1 MTNLPAT
8 YNAEEWY
15 AHVPRRI
22 SRIAIFGI
30 ALMTI
35 ALGGFGTWAF
45 RAPLASAVIAQ
56 GTFVATGQ
64 NKIVQHLEGGIIHRI
79 MVDEGD
85 EVFLG
90 QTIMILDRTS
100 SQTRLTELTQRRQRL
115 QAINARLLAEY
126 NGQKR
131 ITFPKHLLDRIG
143 EPKVAD
149 ILQNQRTNFAVS
161 RAKLENDIGLITS
174 NITALH
180 QRINGYELQR
190 ASLDTQIT
198 ILNEDRA
205 AKVKLHE
212 QGLVR
217 KPEVN
222 NLMRALAEGEGQMAR
237 ITAEIEESTTMIG
250 KYEHQ
255 IEQTIQ
261 AYRQAALDE
270 IQSVQAELDSV
281 IEQAQQAEAVLKRT
295 RVIAPVSGT
304 VLLRHYHTAGRLV
317 ETCKMIAEIVTRGE
331 KLVIETLV
339 PRTEIDSV
347 TVGHPATVRL
357 VALNQRTTPVLNGH
371 VEYVSADAVPDT
383 TTGERREVY
392 VARISM
398 SQDELKRVND
408 FNPIPGMPAEILIKT
423 RDRTFF
429 QYITKPIT
437 DSMSRAFRE
446 D

>member
-64 NKIVQHLEGGIIHRI
+64 NKIVQHLEGGIIDRI
-79 MVDEGD
+79 MVDEGE

-90 QTIMILDRTS
+90 QTIMMLDRTS

-304 VLLRHYHTAGRLV
+304 VLRLHYHTPGGVV
-317 ETCKMIAEIVTRGE
+317 ETGKSIAEILPRGAP
-331 KLVIETLV
+331 LVIETLV

-437 DSMSRAFRE
+437 DSMSRAFR
-446 D
+446 DD

>member
-1 MTNLPAT
+1 MTNTIAS
-8 YNAEEWY
+8 YSADEWY
-15 AHVPRRI
+15 AQVPRRI
-22 SRIAIFGI
+22 NKIAIFGI
-30 ALMTI
+30 GLMAL
-35 ALGGFGTWAF
+35 AFGGFGTWAF

-64 NKIVQHLEGGIIHRI
+64 NKVVQHLEGGIIDRI
-79 MVDEGD
+79 SVEEGE

-90 QTIMILDRTS
+90 QTIMMLDRTAA
-100 SQTRLTELTQRRQRL
+100 QTGLTELTQRRQRL

-126 NGQKR
+126 NGQER
-131 ITFPKHLLDRIG
+131 ITFPKHLLDDIG
-143 EPKVAD
+143 NPKVAD

-161 RAKLENDIGLITS
+161 RAKLENDIGLITA

-180 QRINGYELQR
+180 QRINGYELQK
-190 ASLDTQIT
+190 ASLDTQIS
-198 ILNEDRA
+198 ILNEDHA
-205 AKVKLHE
+205 AKSKLHE

-237 ITAEIEESTTMIG
+237 IGAEIEESTTMIG

-270 IQSVQAELDSV
+270 IQAVQAELDTV
-281 IEQAQQAEAVLKRT
+281 IEQAQQAEDVLKRT
-295 RVIAPVSGT
+295 RIYSPVSGT
-304 VLLRHYHTAGRLV
+304 VLRLHYHTSGGVV
-317 ETCKMIAEIVTRGE
+317 ESGKSIAEILPRGAP
-331 KLVIETLV
+331 LVIETLV

-347 TVGHPATVRL
+347 TVGHPASVRL

-398 SQDELKRVND
+398 SQDELKRVD
-408 FNPIPGMPAEILIKT
+408 EFNPIPGMPAEILIKT

>member
-1 MTNLPAT
+1 MTNVTAD
-8 YNAEEWY
+8 YGAEEWY
-15 AHVPRRI
+15 AAVPRRI
-22 SRIAIFGI
+22 NRIATFGI
-30 ALMTI
+30 LLMAV
-35 ALGGFGTWAF
+35 ALGGFGAWAF
-45 RAPLASAVIAQ
+45 SAPLASAVIAQ

-64 NKIVQHLEGGIIHRI
+64 NKVVQHLEGGIIGRI
-79 MVDEGD
+79 MVEEG
-85 EVFLG
+85 EEIFLG
-90 QTIMILDRTS
+90 QTIMMLDRTS
-100 SQTRLTELTQRRQRL
+100 SQTRLTELTQRSQRL
-115 QAINARLLAEY
+115 EAINARLLTEY
-126 NGQKR
+126 NGEDR
-131 ITFPKHLLDRIG
+131 ITFPKQLMDRLDD
-143 EPKVAD
+143 PKVAD
-149 ILQNQRTNFAVS
+149 ILQNQRINFAVS

-180 QRINGYELQR
+180 QRISGYEVQKT
-190 ASLDTQIT
+190 SLDMQIS
-198 ILNEDRA
+198 ILHEDHD
-205 AKVKLHE
+205 AKSRLHE

-237 ITAEIEESTTMIG
+237 ITSEIAESTTMIG

-270 IQSVQAELDSV
+270 MQSVQAELDSV
-281 IEQAQQAEAVLKRT
+281 NEQAQQAQDVLKRT
-295 RVIAPVSGT
+295 RIKSPVSGT
-304 VLLRHYHTAGRLV
+304 VLRLHYHTSGGVV
-317 ETCKMIAEIVTRGE
+317 ESGKKIAEILPRGAP
-331 KLVIETLV
+331 LVIETLV

-347 TVGHPATVRL
+347 TLGHPATVRL

-398 SQDELKRVND
+398 PQEELKRVD
-408 FNPIPGMPAEILIKT
+408 GFNPIPGMPAEILIKT

>member
-1 MTNLPAT
+1 MTNLTAS

-15 AHVPRRI
+15 ASVPRRI
-22 SRIAIFGI
+22 NKIAVFGLL
-30 ALMTI
+30 LMV
-35 ALGGFGTWAF
+35 AAFGGFGAWAF

-64 NKIVQHLEGGIIHRI
+64 NKIIQHLEGGIIGRI
-79 MVDEGD
+79 MVKEGE

-90 QTIMILDRTS
+90 QTIMMLDKTS
-100 SQTRLTELTQRRQRL
+100 SEAKLSELTHRRLRL
-115 QAINARLLAEY
+115 RAINARLLAEY
-126 NGQKR
+126 NGLER
-131 ITFPKHLLDRIG
+131 IAFPKSLMDQIG
-143 EPKVAD
+143 DPKIAD
-149 ILQNQRTNFAVS
+149 ILQSQRTNFAVS

-180 QRINGYELQR
+180 QRINGYELQKV
-190 ASLDTQIT
+190 SLDTQIA
-198 ILNEDRA
+198 ILGEDHV
-205 AKVKLHE
+205 AKAKLHS

-222 NLMRALAEGEGQMAR
+222 NLIRALAEGEGQMAR
-237 ITAEIEESTTMIG
+237 INAEIEESTTMIG
-250 KYEHQ
+250 KYEYQ

-270 IQSVQAELDSV
+270 IQSVQAELDTV
-281 IEQAQQAEAVLKRT
+281 IEQAQQAKDVLKRT
-295 RVIAPVSGT
+295 RITSPVSGT
-304 VLLRHYHTAGRLV
+304 VLRLHYHTSGGVV
-317 ETCKMIAEIVTRGE
+317 ESGKSIAEILPRGAP
-331 KLVIETLV
+331 LVIETLV
-339 PRTEIDSV
+339 LRTEIDSV
-347 TVGHPATVRL
+347 TVGHPANVRL
-357 VALNQRTTPVLNGH
+357 VALNQRTTPVLNGF

-392 VARISM
+392 VARISVP
-398 SQDELKRVND
+398 QEELTRVED